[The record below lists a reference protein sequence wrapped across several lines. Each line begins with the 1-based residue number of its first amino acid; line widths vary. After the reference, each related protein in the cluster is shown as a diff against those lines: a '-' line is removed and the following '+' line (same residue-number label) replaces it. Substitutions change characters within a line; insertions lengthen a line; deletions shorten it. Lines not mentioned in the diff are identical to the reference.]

1 MTNRQ
6 DINAK
11 EKFLKEMKSVT
22 PGNPGMMRK
31 RRKLTTDLET
41 VSVVWT
47 DDQTSLTFPSALQS
61 KALTL
66 FNSVKAERGEDA
78 PEIKTEANR
87 GWLMRFKERNRLH
100 SLKVQS
106 EAASTEIEAATSYP
120 EDLAQMFTKAIA
132 ATDVS
137 PLMDL
142 GKVN

>member
-47 DDQTSLTFPSALQS
+47 DDQTSLTFPSA
-61 KALTL
+61 
-66 FNSVKAERGEDA
+66 KAESRA
-78 PEIKTEANR
+78 RP
-87 GWLMRFKERNRLH
+87 
-100 SLKVQS
+100 SLS
-106 EAASTEIEAATSYP
+106 SI
-120 EDLAQMFTKAIA
+120 L
-132 ATDVS
+132 
-137 PLMDL
+137 
-142 GKVN
+142 